1 MDERSMNS
9 YHSVCDDFY
18 VNMNLNTEMEL
29 PRSREG
35 VLHYFEQIR
44 KRYPT
49 MRHFYSR
56 ERGEFMLEEEKTAGS
71 YRWTTVEPRRVL
83 AGQVNPASPSD
94 ALELHRL
101 ALDLAPHTLSLSTL
115 DCESLN
121 LIFGFDYIY
130 RGNHNQL
137 IAEALGLPPAYEKF
151 AERDETTL
159 VGYEPSFQFTCDENS
174 RLVGRVSFETRT
186 TLQHIRSGEYP
197 EEQFS
202 VYLTGRRYGSLDA
215 GETFVSAYDQ
225 LVQFCERLL
234 DEFVLENVLRP
245 VQQAIVIK

>member
-1 MDERSMNS
+1 MNS
-9 YHSVCDDFY
+9 FHTVCDDFY
-18 VNMNLNTEMEL
+18 VNLNLNTEMEL

-35 VLHYFEQIR
+35 VLHYFEQFR

-49 MRHFYSR
+49 MRNFYSR
-56 ERGEFMLEEEKTAGS
+56 ERSEFMLEEEKAGGN
-71 YRWTTVEPRRVL
+71 YRWTTVEPRRLL
-83 AGQVNPASPSD
+83 AGQVNPTTPAD
-94 ALELHRL
+94 AFELHRL

-121 LIFGFDYIY
+121 LIFGFDYVY

-137 IAEALGLPPAYEKF
+137 IAEALGLPPAYEKL
-151 AERDETTL
+151 AEAEGTKL
-159 VGYEPSFQFTCDENS
+159 VGYEPSFQFTCDEDC
-174 RLVGRVSFETRT
+174 RIVGRISFETRT
-186 TLQHIRSGEYP
+186 TLQHIRTGEFP

-225 LVQFCERLL
+225 IAEFCQRLL
-234 DEFVLENVLRP
+234 SDFVLDNVLRP